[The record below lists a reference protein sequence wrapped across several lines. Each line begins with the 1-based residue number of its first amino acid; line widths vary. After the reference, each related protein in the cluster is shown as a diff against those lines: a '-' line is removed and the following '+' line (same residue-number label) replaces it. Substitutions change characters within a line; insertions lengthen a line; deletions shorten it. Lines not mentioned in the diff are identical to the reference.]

1 MKKKWL
7 ILAVTMAM
15 TVAQANT
22 AMASIWIK
30 DKTGWWYQH
39 NNGSYTKGNWEK
51 IRDRWYYFNSKGYL
65 TTGWQEIKGVWY
77 YFHSSGRMAANGWVS
92 GKYYMGSDGA
102 MLTNQ
107 PIDWHDEQ

>member
-77 YFHSSGRMAANGWVS
+77 YLKPGGPMATGWQ
-92 GKYYMGSDGA
+92 
-102 MLTNQ
+102 N
-107 PIDWHDEQ
+107 I

>member
-65 TTGWQEIKGVWY
+65 TRLARDQRSLVLFKT
-77 YFHSSGRMAANGWVS
+77 RR
-92 GKYYMGSDGA
+92 SDGDRLA
-102 MLTNQ
+102 KY
-107 PIDWHDEQ
+107 